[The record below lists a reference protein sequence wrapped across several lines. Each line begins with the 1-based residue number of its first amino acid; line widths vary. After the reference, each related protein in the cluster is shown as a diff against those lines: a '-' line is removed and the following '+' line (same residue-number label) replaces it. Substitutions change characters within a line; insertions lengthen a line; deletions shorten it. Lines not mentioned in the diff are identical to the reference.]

1 MFYKIFTRVLDIVI
15 SIIAIIVFSPLMLV
29 IAVWIKFDSQG
40 PVFADVPDRV
50 GLDYIPFRIYK
61 FRSMVVNA
69 HNILRED
76 SKYKKLYLEYK
87 NNNYKLK
94 NDPRI
99 TKIGKFIRKYSIDEI
114 PQFLNVFLGE
124 MSLVGPRAYYFDEL
138 EFYMKSN
145 PDFKKHIKEI
155 TSVKPGITG
164 IWQVSGRSEI
174 PFDKR
179 IEIDLEYSRS
189 KSIKKNLVILF
200 KTPFA
205 VLLKKGAY

>member
-1 MFYKIFTRVLDIVI
+1 MFYKIFTRALDIVI

-29 IAVWIKFDSQG
+29 IAIWIKFDSQG
-40 PVFADVPDRV
+40 PVFADVPYRV

-164 IWQVSGRSEI
+164 VWQVSGRSEI

-189 KSIKKNLVILF
+189 KSIRKNLVILF